1 MCETIYRSFKLET
14 LQQFDFFFLV
24 FCYYISLEGQDFTDN
39 ESDGDDDGVFLL
51 GDAGLIGCF
60 GKSCDG
66 HSKCTQ

>member
-1 MCETIYRSFKLET
+1 M
-14 LQQFDFFFLV
+14 